1 METGTLQR
9 FSREMMSLYALIV
22 INIVGAGLAM
32 SYGVAI
38 GVNNLIPTITEPRI

>member
-1 METGTLQR
+1 MEKETLQR

-32 SYGVAI
+32 SYGSQR
-38 GVNNLIPTITEPRI
+38 GSTTYSP